1 MTERMTKR
9 FIAHMDAQICGR
21 FLESQVSRSVNNFE
35 EVQRTV
41 GN

>member
-1 MTERMTKR
+1 MAKPSIT
-9 FIAHMDAQICGR
+9 HMDAQISGR

-35 EVQRTV
+35 QVQITV

>member
-1 MTERMTKR
+1 MTKR
-9 FIAHMDAQICGR
+9 FITHMDAQISGR

-35 EVQRTV
+35 EVQITV